1 MAFGF
6 NRRIREKGKKGEEL
20 VRMRVRWRVVIIF
33 LIIAVFFSDLNIKT
47 TGMTK
52 ENEKEEKL
60 KILVS
65 IPPYAYLV
73 EQVGKDRVEVKVMV
87 PANADPHTYDPTPNQ
102 LKMISESQLFILVGS
117 GIDFEM
123 NWSEKIKKLN
133 PKMRWYDS
141 STGIAILENN
151 PHIWLSLRNTQKIV
165 ENITASLIQIDPL
178 YQDFYQQNAKYF
190 KEKLIYL
197 DEQLIHQLKSLKE
210 RKFLTYHPSW
220 VYLARDYQLEQLT
233 IEQEGKEPHPTA
245 LMELINKAK
254 KYQLSFIL
262 GAPQFNL
269 KSAEVIARE
278 VGAQIVIINPLERNY
293 LENFTRIA
301 DLLSGKGL

>member
-1 MAFGF
+1 M
-6 NRRIREKGKKGEEL
+6 RIRWIGI
-20 VRMRVRWRVVIIF
+20 IIF
-33 LIIAVFFSDLNIKT
+33 LIITIFFSNLNIKT
-47 TGMTK
+47 TSIAN

-65 IPPYAYLV
+65 IPPYAYLA

-87 PANADPHTYDPTPNQ
+87 PANADPHTYDPTPSQ
-102 LKMISESQLFILVGS
+102 LKMVNESQLFILVGS
-117 GIDFEM
+117 GIDFEIS
-123 NWSEKIKKLN
+123 WSEKIKKLN
-133 PKMRWYDS
+133 PKMCWYDS
-141 STGIAILENN
+141 STGIEIIENN
-151 PHIWLSLRNTQKIV
+151 PHIWLSLRNTQRIV
-165 ENITASLIQIDPL
+165 ENIMAALIQIDPL
-178 YQDFYQQNAKYF
+178 YQDFYHQNAEYF

-197 DEQLIHQLKSLKE
+197 DKQLILQLESLKE

-220 VYLARDYQLEQLT
+220 IYLARDYQLEQLT

-245 LMELINKAK
+245 LIELIEEAK
-254 KYQLSFIL
+254 KCQLSFIL

-278 VGAQIVIINPLERNY
+278 VGAQIVMINPLERNY
-293 LENFTRIA
+293 LENFTRVA